1 MKRDPDADLK
11 VCEAATPGPWYEFC
25 EDDRDC
31 SNVVGVATAPN
42 PDPTDLDD
50 AGKLVAVTLDNGL
63 VAFPVAV
70 GDDKWHENAAFI
82 AAARDGWEPY
92 IKVYLR
98 LLRFIADFER
108 DTKALPL
115 GEEDSQK
122 GSSAYNWRRG
132 FIGELKAAL
141 AEVDKL

>member
-11 VCEAATPGPWYEFC
+11 VCEAADPPPW
-25 EDDRDC
+25 
-31 SNVVGVATAPN
+31 S
-42 PDPTDLDD
+42 
-50 AGKLVAVTLDNGL
+50 AGKKQEDGRVFVESRPGW
-63 VAFPVAV
+63 PVAV
-70 GDDKWHENAAFI
+70 ADGVRHANFI
-82 AAARDGWEPY
+82 VAARDGWEPY